1 MEVVGII
8 AVVLLIVLLFWRV
21 VENYYYF
28 PCDEWVEKHEDRV
41 RERARK
47 AEIRKKR
54 RRAWRR
60 NHGRR

>member
-8 AVVLLIVLLFWRV
+8 AVVLLIVFLFWCV
-21 VENYYYF
+21 VANYYYI
-28 PCDEWVEKHEDRV
+28 PCDKWVEKHEDRV

-54 RRAWRR
+54 RIAWRR